1 MYLLRFYT
9 FYVKYSTI
17 PKKTLNSFKVFEI
30 KRKLGG
36 FSSVEGFFELHSSA
50 TEGRKGKNRAEI
62 SNFLAN

>member
-1 MYLLRFYT
+1 LVLQLIFNL
-9 FYVKYSTI
+9 STI
-17 PKKTLNSFKVFEI
+17 VLCKTLNSFKVFEI

>member
-1 MYLLRFYT
+1 M
-9 FYVKYSTI
+9 
-17 PKKTLNSFKVFEI
+17 NSFKVFEI

-50 TEGRKGKNRAEI
+50 TEGKKGKNRAEI